1 MSTERYLKPFE
12 DVLESVT
19 PVEAELLDRNANK
32 ALIDA
37 GIISSTEERE
47 TITGMFTE
55 AGAGVGDAAQTI
67 SKLLV
72 HAEKDTD
79 RLRAAD
85 MVLKVHGVF
94 KELEDQSKQAPSVH
108 IHIEGGTKTNVVTNL
123 LVPIIQ
129 D

>member
-1 MSTERYLKPFE
+1 M
-12 DVLESVT
+12 LESFAV
-19 PVEAELLDRNANK
+19 LLESITNI
-32 ALIDA
+32 ALLSTVVIV
-37 GIISSTEERE
+37 GIKI
-47 TITGMFTE
+47 GNWN
-55 AGAGVGDAAQTI
+55 
-67 SKLLV
+67 
-72 HAEKDTD
+72 KDTD